1 MGDISKNISNHE
13 IECPCGCGF
22 DEISQG
28 CVDMWQGACDHF
40 SEMLNRRVVLKINS
54 GCRCQKHNDSL
65 DGSAKHSQH
74 ILGNA
79 IDGKI
84 IGVPYFRLFNYFD
97 SKYPNS
103 HGIKLY
109 TTFVHGDCR
118 AEKWRA

>member
-1 MGDISKNISNHE
+1 MGDISKNISKHE
-13 IECPCGCGF
+13 IECKCGCGF
-22 DEISQG
+22 ADINPDVIE
-28 CVDMWQGACDHF
+28 MWQGACDHF
-40 SEMLNRRVVLKINS
+40 SEMLNRPVVLKINS
-54 GCRCQKHNDSL
+54 GCRCDSHNKAV
-65 DGSAKHSQH
+65 GGTKGSQH
-74 ILGNA
+74 RLGNA

-97 SKYPNS
+97 SKYPDS